1 MAWLPCALV
10 PGRVR
15 QGFLSYF
22 KIKEQRARNKDKEQN
37 RMHNFRQL
45 LIWKEGMAIA
55 KAAYLMIN
63 DLPSLEKFGLI
74 SQISRCAV
82 SVPSNIAEGS
92 SRSSNKEFAHFL
104 SIALGSL
111 FELETQILLSVDLGF
126 LAFENVE
133 SLLSEI
139 IQLQK
144 KIATFKKTLI

>member
-1 MAWLPCALV
+1 
-10 PGRVR
+10 
-15 QGFLSYF
+15 
-22 KIKEQRARNKDKEQN
+22 
-37 RMHNFRQL
+37 MHNFRQL
-45 LIWKEGMAIA
+45 QIWREGMVIA
-55 KAAYLMIN
+55 KATYLLIN
-63 DLPSLEKFGLI
+63 NMPSVEKFGLI
-74 SQISRCAV
+74 SQISRCGV

-126 LAFENVE
+126 LTSENVE

-144 KIATFKKTLI
+144 KISTFKKTLI